1 MALRAVGHTLPPM
14 THTARRPYY
23 VDVFTSQASQASHES
38 HAASSS
44 DNDLGWL
51 CGWGG
56 QPLLPWENVGLSSHS
71 ACVVDHVDYWLWK
84 ENEHI
89 AVSDWRQRMGLPTM
103 ETLSPE
109 MTELHM
115 HVCVK
120 RWTRFSRPF

>member
-1 MALRAVGHTLPPM
+1 M
-14 THTARRPYY
+14 
-23 VDVFTSQASQASHES
+23 DVLASQASQASLASQASRAS
-38 HAASSS
+38 HAACWS
-44 DNDLGWL
+44 DDDMDWL

-56 QPLLPWENVGLSSHS
+56 QPLLPWEKVGLSSQS

-89 AVSDWRQRMGLPTM
+89 AVSDWRQRMGLPPM
-103 ETLSPE
+103 EALCPE